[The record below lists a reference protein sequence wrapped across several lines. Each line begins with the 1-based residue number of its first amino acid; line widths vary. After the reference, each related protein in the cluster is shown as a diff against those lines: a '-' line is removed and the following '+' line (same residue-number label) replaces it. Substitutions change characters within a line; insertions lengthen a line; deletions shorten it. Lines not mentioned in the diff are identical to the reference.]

1 MPDRAQ
7 SLTLITPTT
16 CVKKEAKKCTNNS
29 KPKKREYICMIGVIY
44 ITYWIIITYIFFPLY
59 YIEQMDW
66 WIRELNL
73 NASAKHRLQ
82 NGDDL
87 DDTLMNAAQSLLQK
101 QCMDIGGFQN
111 TLLGQKLQFGAVDPK
126 RKAVQ
131 LIHTG

>member
-1 MPDRAQ
+1 MDW
-7 SLTLITPTT
+7 
-16 CVKKEAKKCTNNS
+16 
-29 KPKKREYICMIGVIY
+29 
-44 ITYWIIITYIFFPLY
+44 ITYVSLY
-59 YIEQMDW
+59 YIEQVDW
-66 WIRELNL
+66 WIRELKL

-101 QCMDIGGFQN
+101 QCIDFGGFQN

-131 LIHTG
+131 LLHTG